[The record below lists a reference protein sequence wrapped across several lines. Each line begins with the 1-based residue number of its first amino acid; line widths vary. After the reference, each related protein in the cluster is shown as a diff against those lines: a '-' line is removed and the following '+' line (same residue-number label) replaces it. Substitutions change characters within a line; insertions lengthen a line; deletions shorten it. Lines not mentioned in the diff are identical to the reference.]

1 MPDWVCQVRFYIVHT
16 KNLLSQLLPFRI
28 INTVKMYAFL
38 DKTEQILNKLSKFVA
53 IIETLRQA
61 I

>member
-1 MPDWVCQVRFYIVHT
+1 MPDWVCQVLFYMVHT
-16 KNLLSQLLPFRI
+16 KILLSQSLPFRI
-28 INTVKMYAFL
+28 INTVKMYTFL
-38 DKTEQILNKLSKFVA
+38 AKIYPILNKLSKFVA

>member
-1 MPDWVCQVRFYIVHT
+1 
-16 KNLLSQLLPFRI
+16 
-28 INTVKMYAFL
+28 MYAFL